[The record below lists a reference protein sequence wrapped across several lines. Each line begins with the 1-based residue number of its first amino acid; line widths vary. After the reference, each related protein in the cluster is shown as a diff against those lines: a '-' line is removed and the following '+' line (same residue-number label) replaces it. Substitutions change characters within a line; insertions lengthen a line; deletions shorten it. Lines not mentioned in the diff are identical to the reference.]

1 MCVPSID
8 PTALE
13 TEGQL
18 LGVGRGGGRG
28 LDVRGAMDGL
38 VGDGKGVGEMV
49 VEGGSKEAA
58 VGLGVDGWVIRI
70 IKGA

>member
-1 MCVPSID
+1 MLV
-8 PTALE
+8 
-13 TEGQL
+13 
-18 LGVGRGGGRG
+18 GGGGG